1 MRMLK
6 TLSPEQ
12 IVNGVVYRIQT
23 RTWAALCAVEGP
35 WRDGRK
41 EFFIVSTP
49 DGDFDIEW
57 RNARWD
63 AGPSIGL
70 VNIKHP

>member
-1 MRMLK
+1 MSK
-6 TLSPEQ
+6 TLTPEQ
-12 IVNGVVYRIQT
+12 IVNGGVYRIQT
-23 RTWAALCAVEGP
+23 RAWVELCTVEGP

-41 EFFIVSTP
+41 EFLIVAAP

-57 RNARWD
+57 RNAQWD
-63 AGPSIGL
+63 AGPDVGP